1 MEAQP
6 EMGLGG
12 TAGDPVVGTVEEPVG
27 GDGRGAGRRGR
38 PAGGDGRQA
47 AAEEPVGG
55 DGRHALAAAE
65 ERPLE
70 RNRRR

>member
-12 TAGDPVVGTVEEPVG
+12 TVGDPVVGTTEEPV
-27 GDGRGAGRRGR
+27 
-38 PAGGDGRQA
+38 GGDGRQA

-55 DGRHALAAAE
+55 DGRHALAAAFFG
-65 ERPLE
+65 PLE
-70 RNRRR
+70 RNRS

>member
-1 MEAQP
+1 MARRFSVSAFMLDRRASLS

-12 TAGDPVVGTVEEPVG
+12 TAGDPVAGTVEEPV
-27 GDGRGAGRRGR
+27 
-38 PAGGDGRQA
+38 GGDGRQA